1 MGLVVCQ
8 LCRRCQHPAPLTL
21 SLPHPPLRCL
31 PSPLPPPCR
40 PGKRVAWQKAFEGV
54 DAVPLGMCGST
65 VENLVYRLM
74 AKGERLAVGPKVVVY
89 WIG

>member
-1 MGLVVCQ
+1 V
-8 LCRRCQHPAPLTL
+8 T
-21 SLPHPPLRCL
+21 
-31 PSPLPPPCR
+31 
-40 PGKRVAWQKAFEGV
+40 WQKYFEGV

-65 VENLVYRLM
+65 VENLVYRLL